1 VHVELDRARAIRL
14 AARLA
19 RPGDVVLLLGKGHEA
34 AQEIEGT
41 KHPWDDA
48 AELRFAL
55 QRDIRVKHSD

>member
-1 VHVELDRARAIRL
+1 VT
-14 AARLA
+14 
-19 RPGDVVLLLGKGHEA
+19 
-34 AQEIEGT
+34 QEIEGT